1 MWSKTRQALES
12 RLCEE
17 LKNRVQFHYDV
28 YRTNKDKEKRWWT
41 SEMRVFSILVDSKT
55 WFATNPNYYTEL
67 YRSTAAWNVTDE
79 SRNEVIR
86 KFGLVP
92 ATECGHS
99 DDIMLC
105 VHRFLNEL
113 SFEQSLTHENYF
125 IRLLALLDGRLGK
138 RKIKSLVDNVE
149 NEPEWFRKWILLR
162 VNTKPQKEQSP

>member
-41 SEMRVFSILVDSKT
+41 SEMRVFSILVDGET
-55 WFATNPNYYTEL
+55 WFATNPNYYREL
-67 YRSTAAWNVTDE
+67 YRLPLVCVATDE
-79 SRNEVIR
+79 FRNEVIR

-92 ATECGHS
+92 ATEWGYS
-99 DDIMLC
+99 GDIMLC
-105 VHRFLNEL
+105 VHQFLNEL
-113 SFEQSLTHENYF
+113 SIDQSLTHENYF

-138 RKIKSLVDNVE
+138 RRIKALAEDIE

-162 VNTKPQKEQSP
+162 VNAKPQKE